1 MNITKLKIKNLLK
14 WCFATLPRKIVSC
27 LIILGILVSSLWFL
41 FRPTPAEAGLPV
53 LWLKFDEGYGTTAYD
68 FTDNNNDFT
77 LSAESWTGYGKYSR
91 AWYGDGAKWV
101 SRADDADFDFAAA
114 DNFSISMWVKS
125 SSPTNPGSQ
134 EFLIDKESSSA
145 GYAIY
150 FDTDGDI
157 IFGVDDDATW
167 DPDDTAGDI
176 GTDYYDGQWHHIT
189 AIKEGTTSIKIYI
202 DGILKDTDNT
212 ISATGTLAN
221 SASIIIGSQD
231 TSDDTDDF
239 NGYIDEVKIYSYKRT
254 EEQIKID
261 YNRGVAAKMG
271 AEYTLPAGLVG
282 YWPMDEGSGS
292 TVYDVSGNGND
303 GTLEGDTA
311 WKNAVDCKYGSC
323 LSFGG
328 EVTDYVTFGHKPEFD
343 FNNTTSF
350 TYTGWFYLNTKCQT
364 TLFIKGSTNFILY
377 YKYGN
382 NRWQFVVGGIVAV
395 YNDSAPEGKW
405 THFAAVFDVSVP
417 ELRLYINGDIQY
429 PCGGTFSDFS
439 NTNDLRIGVYH
450 DGQIDNVMIYD
461 RALTQEE
468 ISWIYS
474 RGRP

>member
-1 MNITKLKIKNLLK
+1 MLFRKSLNKNMNIVRKRIVLVAR

-68 FTDNNNDFT
+68 FTDNDNDFT

-125 SSPTNPGSQ
+125 SSTTNPGSA

-157 IFGVDDDATW
+157 IFGVDDDSTW
-167 DPDDTAGDI
+167 DPDDKAGDI

-212 ISATGTLAN
+212 ISTTGTLAN

-231 TSDDTDDF
+231 ASDDTDDF

-254 EEQIKID
+254 EEQVKID

-292 TVYDVSGNGND
+292 TVHDVSGNGND
-303 GTLEGDTA
+303 GTI
-311 WKNAVDCKYGSC
+311 
-323 LSFGG
+323 
-328 EVTDYVTFGHKPEFD
+328 TDATWRG
-343 FNNTTSF
+343 
-350 TYTGWFYLNTKCQT
+350 
-364 TLFIKGSTNFILY
+364 
-377 YKYGN
+377 
-382 NRWQFVVGGIVAV
+382 
-395 YNDSAPEGKW
+395 
-405 THFAAVFDVSVP
+405 AAD
-417 ELRLYINGDIQY
+417 
-429 PCGGTFSDFS
+429 
-439 NTNDLRIGVYH
+439 
-450 DGQIDNVMIYD
+450 
-461 RALTQEE
+461 E
-468 ISWIYS
+468 IM
-474 RGRP
+474 